1 MPQISRALFQR
12 QSMTEVKE
20 LSEKLRNAYQEAL
33 APFLKNTSVSCS
45 HLNVLMN
52 LRPSP

>member
-33 APFLKNTSVSCS
+33 APFFEKYIL
-45 HLNVLMN
+45 
-52 LRPSP
+52 SPALT